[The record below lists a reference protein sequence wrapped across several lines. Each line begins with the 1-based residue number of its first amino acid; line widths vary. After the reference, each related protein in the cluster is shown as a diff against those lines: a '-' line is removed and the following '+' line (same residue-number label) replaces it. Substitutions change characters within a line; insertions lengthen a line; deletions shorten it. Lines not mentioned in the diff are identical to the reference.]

1 MRGAAAGALRGRGES
16 SEMDRLFGRDEAEAL
31 LETVRPLVE
40 ELQALRRESLELDV
54 QFQQLHWKARGNG
67 HDDLDDALTKV
78 QRRREAA
85 NSALGERVDRLRGM
99 GVLVKDLDMGL
110 VDFPWQRGDR
120 VVYLC
125 WKLGE
130 PAIKWWHEVDTGYG
144 ARQRLD
150 D

>member
-1 MRGAAAGALRGRGES
+1 
-16 SEMDRLFGRDEAEAL
+16 MDRLFGRDEAEAL
-31 LETVRPLVE
+31 LATVRPLVE
-40 ELQALRRESLELDV
+40 ELQALRRESLELDA
-54 QFQQLHWKARGNG
+54 QLQQLHWKARSNG

-85 NSALGERVDRLRGM
+85 NTALGERVDRLRGM

-110 VDFPWQRGDR
+110 VDFPWQRGER

-130 PAIKWWHEVDTGYG
+130 PSIKWWHEVDTGYG
-144 ARQRLD
+144 SRQPLD
-150 D
+150 DTSLDD